1 MEVLYDKGK
10 KEFQKE
16 LDNLDIEVR
25 DFLDEKGCIEKP
37 HPNPLL

>member
-16 LDNLDIEVR
+16 LDKLDVEVR
-25 DFLDEKGCIEKP
+25 EFLTTK
-37 HPNPLL
+37 

>member
-16 LDNLDIEVR
+16 LDKLDIETR
-25 DFLDEKGCIEKP
+25 EFLTEKGHIIDESA
-37 HPNPLL
+37 